1 VKPEWDSEMVRSL
14 VLPELGGYWR
24 PEVLVPYA
32 AGSGWRHASGVPSGK
47 RTCGFWNEILS
58 EEGCVEE

>member
-1 VKPEWDSEMVRSL
+1 MVLSL

-32 AGSGWRHASGVPSGK
+32 AGSGWRHASGVPSEK